1 MLLAVVAAALAS
13 MVLASATGAAGTR
26 LRATLKAGSHHPRAG
41 TKWRYSVKATRGGK
55 PIAARV
61 TVQVV
66 DPTGTAHAVEYDA
79 TKRKIV
85 NRRFVGVFRDYVTW
99 PATSRGFPL
108 RLRVTVRAGSAV
120 RTLSYRVVAR

>member
-1 MLLAVVAAALAS
+1 MRLTVVAVALVS
-13 MVLASATGAAGTR
+13 MVVAPATGAAGAR
-26 LRATLKAGSHHPRAG
+26 LRVTLKAPSHHPRAG
-41 TKWRYSVKATRGGK
+41 TKWHYSVRATRGGK
-55 PIAARV
+55 PIAARI

-66 DPTGTAHAVEYDA
+66 DPTGTAHAVEYDG